1 MDESALLPRVPML
14 VIRDGF
20 FDGTWRVVGDPIDVD
35 ASMVETLEQ
44 AGFARRHVAPPP
56 RETGRK
62 AHGR

>member
-1 MDESALLPRVPML
+1 MDESALLPRITMV

-20 FDGTWRVVGDPIDVD
+20 YDGAWHVSGELIDVD

-44 AGFARRHVAPPP
+44 AGFARRHVAPAP

>member
-1 MDESALLPRVPML
+1 MDESSLLPRVTML

-20 FDGTWRVVGDPIDVD
+20 YDGVSHVSGELIEVD

-44 AGFARRHVAPPP
+44 AGFARRRIAAAT

>member
-1 MDESALLPRVPML
+1 MV

-20 FDGTWRVVGDPIDVD
+20 FDGTWRVVAELIDVD

-44 AGFARRHVAPPP
+44 AGFARRHVATPP

>member
-1 MDESALLPRVPML
+1 MDDATLPPRVTMA

-20 FDGTWRVVGDPIDVD
+20 FDGTWRVVGDLVEVD

-44 AGFARRHVAPPP
+44 AGFARRRVAAAP

>member
-1 MDESALLPRVPML
+1 MDDATLPPRVTMA

-20 FDGTWRVVGDPIDVD
+20 FDGTWRVVGDLVEVD

-44 AGFARRHVAPPP
+44 AGFARRRIAAAT

>member
-1 MDESALLPRVPML
+1 MDESTLPPRVTMA

-20 FDGTWRVVGDPIDVD
+20 YDGTWRVVGDLVEVD

-44 AGFARRHVAPPP
+44 AGFARRRVAQAP

>member
-1 MDESALLPRVPML
+1 MDDATLPPRVTMA

-20 FDGTWRVVGDPIDVD
+20 YDGTWRVVGDLVEVD

-44 AGFARRHVAPPP
+44 AGFARRRVAPAP

>member
-1 MDESALLPRVPML
+1 MDNDALLPRVTMA

-20 FDGTWRVVGDPIDVD
+20 YDGAWHVCGELLQVD
-35 ASMVETLEQ
+35 AAMVETLEQ
-44 AGFARRHVAPPP
+44 AGYATRRVVETP

>member
-1 MDESALLPRVPML
+1 MDDATLLPRVTMA

-20 FDGTWRVVGDPIDVD
+20 YDGTWHVCGELLDVD

-44 AGFARRHVAPPP
+44 AGFARRHVAAAP

>member
-1 MDESALLPRVPML
+1 MDESALPPRVPMA

-44 AGFARRHVAPPP
+44 AGFARRHVATPP